1 MSTKP
6 RQALTFGPLRLELQ
20 RAFYT
25 GELDRPHLL
34 QSSGRPPFRNACVR
48 CLSPPP
54 ASPGLTALHAF
65 PRVTLT
71 FGALFPAS

>member
-25 GELDRPHLL
+25 GELDRPRLL
-34 QSSGRPPFRNACVR
+34 QSSGRPPFGTPV
-48 CLSPPP
+48 
-54 ASPGLTALHAF
+54 
-65 PRVTLT
+65 
-71 FGALFPAS
+71 